1 MIVLDCSAAVDMAR
15 GTSEGKALMSL
26 MLPEEEVIAPHLLQ
40 CEAANAFWKYVHAG
54 KMSKEEAL
62 DYLSNALSLVTE
74 YRDMR
79 ALLPEVFAESI
90 RLDHPAY
97 DLFYFVFARR
107 NDATMFTLDKK
118 LIALCE
124 EHGVDC
130 MHPVP
135 LS

>member
-1 MIVLDCSAAVDMAR
+1 MIVLDCSAANEIAR
-15 GTSEGKALMSL
+15 GTSEGKALLSL

-40 CEAANAFWKYVHAG
+40 CEATNVMWKYVHAG
-54 KMSKEEAL
+54 LISKEKASEQLSAAL
-62 DYLSNALSLVTE
+62 NLVTE
-74 YRDMR
+74 FRDMR

-107 NDATMFTLDKK
+107 NDATMYTLDKK

-130 MHPVP
+130 VHPVDI
-135 LS
+135 

>member
-1 MIVLDCSAAVDMAR
+1 MIVLDCSAAIEIAR
-15 GTSEGKALMSL
+15 GTSEGKALLSL

-40 CEAANAFWKYVHAG
+40 CEATNVMWKYVHTG
-54 KMSKEEAL
+54 RMSKETASDRLADAL
-62 DYLSNALSLVTE
+62 ALVTE
-74 YRDMR
+74 FRDMR

-90 RLDHPAY
+90 RLNHPAY

-107 NDATMFTLDKK
+107 NDATMYTLDKK

-130 MHPVP
+130 VHPIDI
-135 LS
+135 

>member
-15 GTSEGKALMSL
+15 GTPEGRALMSL

-40 CEAANAFWKYVHAG
+40 CEAANALWKYVHAG
-54 KMSKEEAL
+54 HMSKEEAS
-62 DYLSNALSLVTE
+62 DYLANALALVTE
-74 YRDMR
+74 FRDMR

-90 RLDHPAY
+90 RLDHPVY

-107 NDATMFTLDKK
+107 NDATMYTLDKK

-130 MHPVP
+130 ARPTEI
-135 LS
+135 

>member
-1 MIVLDCSAAVDMAR
+1 MIVLDCSAAVDISR
-15 GTSEGKALMSL
+15 GTPEGLALMSL
-26 MLPEEEVIAPHLLQ
+26 MRPGEEVIAPHLLQ
-40 CEAANAFWKYVHAG
+40 CEAANALWKYVHAG
-54 KMSKEEAL
+54 RMSKEEASDCL
-62 DYLSNALSLVTE
+62 TNALALVTE
-74 YRDMR
+74 FRDMR

-107 NDATMFTLDKK
+107 NDATMYTLDKK

-130 MHPVP
+130 VHPVEI
-135 LS
+135 

>member
-1 MIVLDCSAAVDMAR
+1 MIVLDCSAAVDIAR
-15 GTSEGKALMSL
+15 GSSEGNALKAL

-40 CEAANAFWKYVHAG
+40 CEAANALWKYVHTG
-54 KMSKEEAL
+54 QMTKEDASERLAVAL
-62 DYLSNALSLVTE
+62 GLVTE
-74 YRDMR
+74 FRDMR

-107 NDATMFTLDKK
+107 NDATMYTLDKK

-130 MHPVP
+130 VYPIDF
-135 LS
+135 